1 LEDRYTQGKEG
12 AVMWFV
18 LRLHDG
24 LIFGVLDT
32 YFGMIPELGC

>member
-1 LEDRYTQGKEG
+1 VGEDT
-12 AVMWFV
+12 AVIWCL

-24 LIFGVLDT
+24 LIFGVLDI